1 MSEEVSGV
9 GADGPLLDKAGAAA
23 LLNVSVRTV
32 EAWIAQRR
40 IPFVK
45 LGAEPRA
52 AVRFRARAL
61 HEWIVSQEVKTVS
74 QEVKAEE
81 VKAEEVKAEVKEV
94 KGKSHE

>member
-1 MSEEVSGV
+1 MSEEVSAT

-45 LGAEPRA
+45 LGAGPRA

-61 HEWIVSQEVKTVS
+61 HEWIESQ
-74 QEVKAEE
+74 
-81 VKAEEVKAEVKEV
+81 EVKAEVKEV

>member
-1 MSEEVSGV
+1 MNEEVSGV

-45 LGAEPRA
+45 LGAGPCA

-61 HEWIVSQEVKTVS
+61 HEWIVSQEVK
-74 QEVKAEE
+74 
-81 VKAEEVKAEVKEV
+81 AEEVKAEVKEV

>member
-45 LGAEPRA
+45 LGAGPRA

-61 HEWIVSQEVKTVS
+61 HEWIVSQEVK
-74 QEVKAEE
+74 
-81 VKAEEVKAEVKEV
+81 AEEVKAEVKEV

>member
-1 MSEEVSGV
+1 MNEEVSGV

-45 LGAEPRA
+45 LGAGPRA

-61 HEWIVSQEVKTVS
+61 YEWIVLQEVKAE
-74 QEVKAEE
+74 EVKAEE
-81 VKAEEVKAEVKEV
+81 VKAEEVKAEVK
-94 KGKSHE
+94 GDTHE

>member
-1 MSEEVSGV
+1 MSKEVSAT

-61 HEWIVSQEVKTVS
+61 HEWIVSQEVK
-74 QEVKAEE
+74 
-81 VKAEEVKAEVKEV
+81 AEEVKAEVKEV

>member
-1 MSEEVSGV
+1 MSEEVSAT

-45 LGAEPRA
+45 LGAGPRA

-61 HEWIVSQEVKTVS
+61 HEWIVSQEVK
-74 QEVKAEE
+74 AEE
-81 VKAEEVKAEVKEV
+81 VKAEEAKAEVKEV
-94 KGKSHE
+94 KGKSHG

>member
-1 MSEEVSGV
+1 MNEEVSGV

-45 LGAEPRA
+45 LGSGARA

-61 HEWIVSQEVKTVS
+61 HEWIESQ
-74 QEVKAEE
+74 
-81 VKAEEVKAEVKEV
+81 EVKEV
-94 KGKSHE
+94 KGKPHE

>member
-1 MSEEVSGV
+1 MSEEVSAT

-45 LGAEPRA
+45 LGAGPRA

-61 HEWIVSQEVKTVS
+61 HEWIVSQEI
-74 QEVKAEE
+74 KAEE

>member
-1 MSEEVSGV
+1 MNEEVSGV

-45 LGAEPRA
+45 LGAGPRA

-61 HEWIVSQEVKTVS
+61 HEWIVSQEVK
-74 QEVKAEE
+74 
-81 VKAEEVKAEVKEV
+81 AEEVKAEVKEV

>member
-1 MSEEVSGV
+1 MSEEVSAT

-45 LGAEPRA
+45 LGAGPRA

-61 HEWIVSQEVKTVS
+61 HEWIVSQEVK
-74 QEVKAEE
+74 AEE
-81 VKAEEVKAEVKEV
+81 VKAEEAKAEVKEV

>member
-1 MSEEVSGV
+1 MNEEVSGV

-45 LGAEPRA
+45 LGAGPRA

-61 HEWIVSQEVKTVS
+61 HEWIVSQEVK
-74 QEVKAEE
+74 
-81 VKAEEVKAEVKEV
+81 AEEVKAEVKEV
-94 KGKSHE
+94 KGKSHG

>member
-9 GADGPLLDKAGAAA
+9 GADGPLLDKAGAAV

-45 LGAEPRA
+45 LGAGPRA

-61 HEWIVSQEVKTVS
+61 HEWIVSQEVK
-74 QEVKAEE
+74 
-81 VKAEEVKAEVKEV
+81 AEEVKAEVKEV